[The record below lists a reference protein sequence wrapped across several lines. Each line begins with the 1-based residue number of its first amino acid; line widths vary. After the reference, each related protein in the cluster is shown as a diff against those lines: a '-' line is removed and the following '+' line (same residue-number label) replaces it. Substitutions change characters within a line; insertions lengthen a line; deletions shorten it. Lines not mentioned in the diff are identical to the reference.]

1 MEGRPPPT
9 LMKPSLQVTAGQKKC
24 QVKNYFNISSNNNKE
39 TTKIDGLS
47 KKVPGEQ
54 LSYCFF
60 KQQQKLTV
68 GQQVCTQVV
77 LVSKILRNI
86 CSQKIYS
93 NVKGPKDFKSRHV
106 KRS

>member
-9 LMKPSLQVTAGQKKC
+9 LTKPSLQVTAGQKKC
-24 QVKNYFNISSNNNKE
+24 QVKNYFNISSDNNNEK
-39 TTKIDGLS
+39 KIDGLS

-77 LVSKILRNI
+77 LVCKILRNI
-86 CSQKIYS
+86 FSQKIYS
-93 NVKGPKDFKSRHV
+93 NVKDPKYLKSRHV

>member
-1 MEGRPPPT
+1 MR
-9 LMKPSLQVTAGQKKC
+9 K
-24 QVKNYFNISSNNNKE
+24 
-39 TTKIDGLS
+39 KIDGLS

-77 LVSKILRNI
+77 LVGKILRNI
-86 CSQKIYS
+86 CSQKYLFSKDILKC
-93 NVKGPKDFKSRHV
+93 KGSKIF
-106 KRS
+106 